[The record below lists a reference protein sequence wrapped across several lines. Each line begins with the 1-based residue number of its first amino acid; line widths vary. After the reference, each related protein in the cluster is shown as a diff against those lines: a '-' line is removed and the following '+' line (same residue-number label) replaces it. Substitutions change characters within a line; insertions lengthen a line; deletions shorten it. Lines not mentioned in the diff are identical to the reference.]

1 MKFRRFALRA
11 LVILAATVALCMFF
25 ARTVQTITTPK
36 VKFISATRGRF
47 EQKISLEAKVYFP
60 ETEEIFVPEAKTTS
74 VTVVKT
80 FVKEG
85 HYVEEG
91 DVIFTGTVPNYK
103 EELKK
108 LADDY
113 NTKSKELTN
122 LDISNR
128 LLSKESKQNELYD
141 VMIKVQDQLSEA
153 VYTARAE
160 ARKVNIALTGD
171 PAEWKKQLALL
182 SEVPK
187 EITEAVQKALTLSA
201 TYETARTAFF
211 AVYEDKKLR
220 VKDDVFKYI
229 NERNAAIQAM
239 DKMQEEMISL
249 EVRVAS
255 LAEVRAPRSG
265 YIVKLEVSNGAVY
278 DGSKGAYLMNRA
290 DSLPVLRARLPE
302 NGKRMA
308 EGTRVEIPVDEYTT
322 ERTTVEKTQTES
334 DGGKYVYIALPDYMK
349 GKSGSAA
356 LRKAVNDDGVKANIT
371 YRAKEST
378 TLLPPSAVRNEGQG
392 KDYVYLIQR
401 DYSGGLFNAS
411 DATVVKTSVTV
422 IERGD
427 KAVSIQEDLSYQQV
441 ADGEDRALKDKQA
454 VMAYVE

>member
-60 ETEEIFVPEAKTTS
+60 ETEEIFVLEAKTTP

-91 DVIFTGTVPNYK
+91 DVIFTGIVPNYK

-187 EITEAVQKALTLSA
+187 EVTEAVQKALTLSA

-411 DATVVKTSVTV
+411 DTTVVKTSVTV